1 MGPDEKAIY
10 LSLAMGLIELVKA
23 DEEDTKPKGARAV
36 ALKNLYS
43 NCDKIIDFYKIVD
56 WELSKQQQ
64 ASRTLEAIE
73 LLVSRRWSPKLVD
86 RDAKGRFSRR
96 EVT

>member
-1 MGPDEKAIY
+1 MGDDEKAIY

-43 NCDKIIDFYKIVD
+43 NCDKIIDFYRLVEWD
-56 WELSKQQQ
+56 LDKQIL
-64 ASRTLEAIE
+64 AGKTLERIE
-73 LLVSRRWSPKLVD
+73 KLVSGTWTPKVVG
-86 RDAKGRFSRR
+86 RDERGRFCKA
-96 EVT
+96 